1 VITGQPGRLLTHTGQ
16 QAGEGFFTVYS
27 MIKWIGPGAVVGG
40 LGAAMFCGAGLA
52 SADTGNEA
60 RSADRGANASAT
72 ASASVTPARKAR
84 SGPARG
90 ARVAAPEA
98 PASRIGAVPAS
109 ESALESAPESLSV
122 PESAPETAPES
133 VSVPE
138 SAPVSVSTPVS
149 VAVPVAQA
157 RTQRGRVQP
166 VAALQVNDDSPAS
179 PVRVAAA
186 PPAAAI
192 AATAPTAAATAAPV
206 PVVPSSVPVDP
217 AQFAGT
223 YYEQGSVKQFFSLG
237 LVNTK
242 AVYTVR
248 PDGTLGVRNS
258 GNYFFKWGPRSSI
271 SGAAVPVNP
280 INTALNVGF
289 GGSTPSKNP
298 PGNYLILD
306 RAPDYSWV
314 IVSDSSGRSGFILTR
329 DQTIDPK
336 TYQQL
341 VGQARAL
348 GVRGRITPTYQ
359 FPG

>member
-1 VITGQPGRLLTHTGQ
+1 M
-16 QAGEGFFTVYS
+16 YS

-72 ASASVTPARKAR
+72 ASASETPARKAR

-109 ESALESAPESLSV
+109 ESALESAPESVSV
-122 PESAPETAPES
+122 PESAPES

-138 SAPVSVSTPVS
+138 LAPETAPVSVSTPVS
-149 VAVPVAQA
+149 ASVPVAQA

-166 VAALQVNDDSPAS
+166 VAALQVNDEPPAS

-186 PPAAAI
+186 PAAAAVPAAPFAAAAAPASPPPAAAI

-258 GNYFFKWGPRSSI
+258 GNYFFNRGPRSKIVGS
-271 SGAAVPVNP
+271 AVPVNAD
-280 INTALNVGF
+280 NTALNVGF
-289 GGSTPSKNP
+289 SPFSPPSANP
-298 PGNYLILD
+298 PGNYTILYH
-306 RAPDYSWV
+306 APDYSYV
-314 IVSDSSGRSGFILTR
+314 IVSDPSGQSGYILTR
-329 DQTIDPK
+329 SKTISPQE
-336 TYQQL
+336 YQQL
-341 VGQARAL
+341 LDQARAL
-348 GVRGRITPTYQ
+348 GVQGRITPTKQYA
-359 FPG
+359 